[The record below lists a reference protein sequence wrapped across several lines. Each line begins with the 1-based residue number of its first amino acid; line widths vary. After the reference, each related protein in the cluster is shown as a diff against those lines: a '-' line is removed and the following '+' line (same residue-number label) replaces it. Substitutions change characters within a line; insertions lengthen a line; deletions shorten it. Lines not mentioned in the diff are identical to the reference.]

1 MEEVYVQRTDSGCVP
16 ERKDIRKKDQK
27 MKSSEIVKAFLD
39 LIDDSKTKARW
50 AREGR
55 IEQDKL
61 TQDLLHKLELG
72 GYKDRNKVA
81 TKLVRC
87 RRERRRYKDVEEEAN
102 TIIDWTLS
110 REGEDVLRK
119 LKHMLGE
126 LRQVEKY
133 HENRVY
139 KPRVLK
145 ERSK

>member
-1 MEEVYVQRTDSGCVP
+1 MEEVHVQRTDSGCVP
-16 ERKDIRKKDQK
+16 EREDIRKKDQE
-27 MKSSEIVKAFLD
+27 MKNSEIVKAFLD
-39 LIDDSKTKARW
+39 LIEESKTKAHW
-50 AREGR
+50 AKEGR

-81 TKLVRC
+81 TKLVKC
-87 RRERRRYKDVEEEAN
+87 RKERRRYKDVEEEAC
-102 TIIDWTLS
+102 TIIEWTMS